1 MKNENLF
8 VEHDEGY
15 RTVFLQQFIN
25 SKILATVNYIEH
37 RGGNMS
43 EELKRIYKYVDGHKL
58 VRTHQ
63 ENPSEKKINDTKL
76 FLISSKN
83 VKQFPRIEKKR
94 LSVEN
99 IQANLEAIDD
109 IPEKY
114 KGFRYRTMSLSERA
128 LRYKKKKPSL
138 INSFSKGIGYLFTG
152 IGYLFITYITFVV
165 ISGVIL

>member
-1 MKNENLF
+1 
-8 VEHDEGY
+8 
-15 RTVFLQQFIN
+15 
-25 SKILATVNYIEH
+25 
-37 RGGNMS
+37 MS
-43 EELKRIYKYVDGHKL
+43 EELKRIYKYVDGHKM

-99 IQANLEAIDD
+99 IQANLEAIGD

-128 LRYKKKKPSL
+128 LRNKKKKPSL
-138 INSFSKGIGYLFTG
+138 IYTLNKDLGRNIY
-152 IGYLFITYITFVV
+152 VEMV
-165 ISGVIL
+165 ICTPELIVSPNQLVIRT

>member
-1 MKNENLF
+1 
-8 VEHDEGY
+8 
-15 RTVFLQQFIN
+15 
-25 SKILATVNYIEH
+25 
-37 RGGNMS
+37 MS
-43 EELKRIYKYVDGHKL
+43 EELNRIYKYVDGHKL

-63 ENPSEKKINDTKL
+63 ENTSGKNINDTKL

-128 LRYKKKKPSL
+128 LRNKKKKPSL
-138 INSFSKGIGYLFTG
+138 INSFSKG